1 MGLRETSVQENKSEI
16 LEPSII
22 RDIFG
27 GVLRTELHVDG
38 TKIVHTSYE
47 PFYVLNLEIPRDV
60 DNLQ

>member
-1 MGLRETSVQENKSEI
+1 VQENKTEI

-27 GVLRTELHVDG
+27 GILRTELHVDG
-38 TKIVHTSYE
+38 TKVVHTSYE